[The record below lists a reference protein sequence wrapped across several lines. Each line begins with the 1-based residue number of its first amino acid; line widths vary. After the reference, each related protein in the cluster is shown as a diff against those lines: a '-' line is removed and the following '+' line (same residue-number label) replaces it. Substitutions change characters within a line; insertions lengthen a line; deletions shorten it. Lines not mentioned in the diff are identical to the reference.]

1 MTANPNDNGNG
12 ELDPLLGTRKVRAW
26 ADCTDRNLRR
36 LIQAGKFP
44 APDLRLGRS
53 LKWRRSTLER
63 RYTSSGRGVN
73 ASALSA
79 LAKQCWM

>member
-1 MTANPNDNGNG
+1 MSREVTNDNGDG
-12 ELDPLLGTRKVRAW
+12 LDPLLGTRKVCAW

-63 RYTSSGRGVN
+63 
-73 ASALSA
+73 L
-79 LAKQCWM
+79 LAEQSEARR